1 MREYLVTLLLAAALC
16 YVVTPFVRSLAIKVG
31 AVAQIRT
38 RDIHTTP
45 TPRWGGLAMWIAM
58 ALTFAM
64 VNHLSLVGKS
74 FGRESLGIFLA
85 ATLLVAIGLVDDRFE
100 LDALTKLA
108 GQALAAGILL
118 IFGIQVLWLPI
129 NGVITLPPSI
139 GQLVTVMIVLVTIN
153 AVNFID
159 GLDGLAAGIGA
170 ISGAAFFAFAYLLAV
185 IYGFSRAGAPSLIT
199 AVIIGV
205 CIGFLPHNV
214 HPAKIF
220 MGDSGSMFLGLL
232 LAASAITLTGQIDPN
247 AISAEKLGPTL
258 LPLMLPLAVLA
269 IPLID
274 LFSAIFRRLRAGQSP
289 FSSDKEHMH
298 HRILRAGNSHLR
310 TTLIM
315 YLWTATIAFP
325 VVVSAF
331 AQLWVAA
338 IVAGAMLAFTL
349 YYSKSGVGVSAK
361 ATKSRRTTSNGS
373 TRSHIYRR
381 HYRHW
386 NIWICQRTSR
396 FKWSTPCSS
405 CCLDLFFGS
414 YPRLKDFT

>member
-159 GLDGLAAGIGA
+159 GLDGLAAGIVA

-199 AVIIGV
+199 AVIIGI

-298 HRILRAGNSHLR
+298 HRILRAGNTHLR

-361 ATKSRRTTSNGS
+361 ATK
-373 TRSHIYRR
+373 
-381 HYRHW
+381 
-386 NIWICQRTSR
+386 
-396 FKWSTPCSS
+396 
-405 CCLDLFFGS
+405 
-414 YPRLKDFT
+414 

>member
-16 YVVTPFVRSLAIKVG
+16 YVVTPFVRTWALKFG

-45 TPRWGGLAMWIAM
+45 TPRWGGLAMWISM

-64 VNHLSLVGKS
+64 VSHLSLVGKS
-74 FGRESLGIFLA
+74 FGREALGIFLA

-118 IFGIQVLWLPI
+118 LFGIQVLWLPI

-139 GQLVTVMIVLVTIN
+139 GQLVTVLIVLITIN

-159 GLDGLAAGIGA
+159 GLDGLAAGIVA

-185 IYGFSRAGAPSLIT
+185 VYGFSRAGAPSLIT

-205 CIGFLPHNV
+205 CIGFLPHNA

-258 LPLMLPLAVLA
+258 LPLMLPFAVLA

-310 TTLIM
+310 TSIIM

-349 YYSKSGVGVSAK
+349 YYSKSGVRENVPAK
-361 ATKSRRTTSNGS
+361 
-373 TRSHIYRR
+373 
-381 HYRHW
+381 
-386 NIWICQRTSR
+386 
-396 FKWSTPCSS
+396 
-405 CCLDLFFGS
+405 
-414 YPRLKDFT
+414 

>member
-16 YVVTPFVRSLAIKVG
+16 YVVTPFVRTLALKFG

-159 GLDGLAAGIGA
+159 GLDGLAAGIVA

-205 CIGFLPHNV
+205 CIGFLPHNA

-325 VVVSAF
+325 VTVLAF
-331 AQLWVAA
+331 APW
-338 IVAGAMLAFTL
+338 
-349 YYSKSGVGVSAK
+349 
-361 ATKSRRTTSNGS
+361 
-373 TRSHIYRR
+373 
-381 HYRHW
+381 
-386 NIWICQRTSR
+386 WIAVLTA
-396 FKWSTPCSS
+396 
-405 CCLDLFFGS
+405 LFFAS
-414 YPRLKDFT
+414 TSAAVMKYKKKVVA

>member
-1 MREYLVTLLLAAALC
+1 MREYLITLLISAALC
-16 YVVTPFVRSLAIKVG
+16 YLITPLVRTQAVRFG
-31 AVAQIRT
+31 AVAGIRE
-38 RDIHTTP
+38 RDIHSTP
-45 TPRWGGLAMWIAM
+45 TARWGGVAMWAAM
-58 ALTFAM
+58 ALTFLI
-64 VNHLSLVGKS
+64 VSNLPLVGKS
-74 FGRESLGIFLA
+74 IGHEAQGIFLA
-85 ATLLVAIGLVDDRFE
+85 STAIVLLGMADDRFE

-108 GQALAAGILL
+108 GQVFTAGILL
-118 IFGIQVLWLPI
+118 LYGIQILWLPI

-139 GQLVTVMIVLVTIN
+139 GQLLTVLIVLVVIN

-159 GLDGLAAGIGA
+159 GMDGLAAGVVA
-170 ISGAAFFAFAYLLAV
+170 ISGIAFFAFAYLLAV
-185 IYGFSRAGAPSLIT
+185 DYGFSRAGAPSLIT

-205 CIGFLPHNV
+205 CIGFLPHNA

-338 IVAGAMLAFTL
+338 IVAGAMLAFTM
-349 YYSKSGVGVSAK
+349 YYSKSGVTVSGSS
-361 ATKSRRTTSNGS
+361 TK
-373 TRSHIYRR
+373 
-381 HYRHW
+381 
-386 NIWICQRTSR
+386 
-396 FKWSTPCSS
+396 
-405 CCLDLFFGS
+405 
-414 YPRLKDFT
+414 

>member
-1 MREYLVTLLLAAALC
+1 MREYLVTLLLAATLC
-16 YVVTPFVRSLAIKVG
+16 YVITPLVRTWALKVG
-31 AVAQIRT
+31 AVAQIRV

-58 ALTFAM
+58 ALTFVM

-74 FGRESLGIFLA
+74 FTRESLGIFLA
-85 ATLLVAIGLVDDRFE
+85 ATLLVAIGLIDDRFE

-108 GQALAAGILL
+108 GQSLAAGILL
-118 IFGIQVLWLPI
+118 LFGIQVLWVPI

-139 GQLVTVMIVLVTIN
+139 GQLITVLIVVVTIN

-159 GLDGLAAGIGA
+159 GLDGLAAGIVA

-214 HPAKIF
+214 HPARIF

-247 AISAEKLGPTL
+247 AIAAENLGPTL
-258 LPLMLPLAVLA
+258 LPLMLPFAVLA

-274 LFSAIFRRLRAGQSP
+274 LSSAIIRRLRAGQSP
-289 FSSDKEHMH
+289 FASDKDHLH
-298 HRILRAGNSHLR
+298 HRIMRAGNSHL
-310 TTLIM
+310 
-315 YLWTATIAFP
+315 
-325 VVVSAF
+325 
-331 AQLWVAA
+331 
-338 IVAGAMLAFTL
+338 
-349 YYSKSGVGVSAK
+349 
-361 ATKSRRTTSNGS
+361 
-373 TRSHIYRR
+373 
-381 HYRHW
+381 
-386 NIWICQRTSR
+386 
-396 FKWSTPCSS
+396 
-405 CCLDLFFGS
+405 
-414 YPRLKDFT
+414 

>member
-159 GLDGLAAGIGA
+159 GLDGLAAGIVA

-258 LPLMLPLAVLA
+258 LPLMLPFAVLA

-289 FSSDKEHMH
+289 FSSDKEHLH
-298 HRILRAGNSHLR
+298 HRILRAGNTHLR

-338 IVAGAMLAFTL
+338 IVAVAMLAFTL

-361 ATKSRRTTSNGS
+361 ATK
-373 TRSHIYRR
+373 
-381 HYRHW
+381 
-386 NIWICQRTSR
+386 
-396 FKWSTPCSS
+396 
-405 CCLDLFFGS
+405 
-414 YPRLKDFT
+414 